1 MKKIIIVW
9 TIILVCIV
17 SGLTYFGIRVK
28 ENEIYELMEKE
39 IVHQAKKYMNN
50 VEIKPEL
57 NELRKIDV
65 DELKDKGLDPK
76 LESDCRGYVIISNT
90 EDGYKYDPYIKC
102 EKYMTKDYGN

>member
-28 ENEIYELMEKE
+28 ENTIYELMEEE
-39 IVHQAKKYMNN
+39 IVKQAKKYMSDI
-50 VEIKPEL
+50 EIKPEL

-65 DELKDKGLDPK
+65 DELKDKGYDPK
-76 LESDCRGYVIISNT
+76 LEHDCIGYIIISNT
-90 EDGYKYDPYIKC
+90 DDGYKYNPYIKC
-102 EKYMTKDYGN
+102 EKYMTKDYKN

>member
-28 ENEIYELMEKE
+28 ENTIYELMEKE
-39 IVHQAKKYMNN
+39 MVKQAKKYMSNI
-50 VEIKPEL
+50 EIKPEL

-65 DELKDKGLDPK
+65 DELKDKGYDPK
-76 LESDCRGYVIISNT
+76 LESDCHGYVIISNT
-90 EDGYKYDPYIKC
+90 EDGYKYTPYIKC